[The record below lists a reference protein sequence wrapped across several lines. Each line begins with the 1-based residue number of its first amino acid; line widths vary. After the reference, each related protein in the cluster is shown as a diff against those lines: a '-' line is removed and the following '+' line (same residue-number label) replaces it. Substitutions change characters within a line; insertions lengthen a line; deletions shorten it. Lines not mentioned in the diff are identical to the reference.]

1 MVGSQRKNGFLSIC
15 TGIRKSYRKNDSEK
29 TLKNKQNY
37 LKKLREYVKIYKE
50 FGEDIHIRR

>member
-1 MVGSQRKNGFLSIC
+1 MGSQRKNGFLSIC